1 MDFTELK
8 ALIDRMPSYDIPA
21 ADCIV
26 IHKGQTVF
34 RHMTGYADI
43 EAGEKLTEKHL
54 YNLYSAS
61 KVATCATA
69 LTLLDKGCYK
79 LDDPV
84 YAYLPEF
91 REMWVKKEGSDELV
105 MAKIP
110 VTIRQLFTMTAGLTY
125 DLDTPYIRAV
135 RAEKGDSATT
145 RDYVGAI
152 AKNPLIFEPGTHYN
166 YSLCHDVLG
175 ALIEVWSG
183 KTFGKCMKEALFDPI
198 GMTETGFARTDA
210 VMSRVAY
217 QYAGYQHADGSWDRK
232 YKDNPFVFGPLYE
245 SGGAGL
251 ISSVNDYAL
260 FVDAMTHHGKTRTGE
275 QILKP
280 ETVDLMRKDQLSPAC
295 RADFDTKINRP
306 GYSYGLGVRTL
317 VDATKSPSAFGEFGW
332 DGAAGAYLIIDPE
345 NEVSVMYAQ
354 HEFGAPWHHTE
365 IRDAVYAGLRK

>member
-8 ALIDRMPSYDIPA
+8 ALIDKMPSYDIPA
-21 ADCIV
+21 ADCLV
-26 IHKGQTVF
+26 IYQGQEVF
-34 RHMTGYADI
+34 RRIIGYADI
-43 EAGEKLTEKHL
+43 EAGERLTENHL

-69 LTLLDKGCYK
+69 LTLLDKGLYK

-84 YAYLPEF
+84 SEYLPEF
-91 REMWVKKEGSDELV
+91 KEMWVKEADDDLTMTKNP
-105 MAKIP
+105 I
-110 VTIRQLFTMTAGLTY
+110 TIRQLFTMTAGLTY

-135 RAEKGDSATT
+135 RAEKGDRATT

-152 AKNPLIFEPGTHYN
+152 AKSPLLFEPGTHYN

-175 ALIEVWSG
+175 ALVEVWSG
-183 KTFGKCMKEALFDPI
+183 KSFGKYMKEALFGPI
-198 GMTETGFARTDA
+198 GMTETGFSRTDA
-210 VMSRVAY
+210 VMSRIAY

-251 ISSVNDYAL
+251 ISSVNDYAK
-260 FVDAMTHHGKTRTGE
+260 FVDTMTHHGKTRTGE

-295 RADFDTKINRP
+295 RADFDIKINRP

-317 VDATKSPSAFGEFGW
+317 VDSAKSPSAFGEFGW
-332 DGAAGAYLIIDPE
+332 DGAAGAYLIIDQE